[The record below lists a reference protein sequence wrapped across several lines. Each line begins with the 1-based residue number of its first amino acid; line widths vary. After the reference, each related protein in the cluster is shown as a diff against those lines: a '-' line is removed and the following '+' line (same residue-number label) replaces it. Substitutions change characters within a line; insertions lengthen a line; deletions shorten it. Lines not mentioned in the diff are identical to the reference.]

1 MSDFAKILGQQK
13 SFFALYSRESF
24 DKAGELVSK
33 INNSV
38 KARLP
43 QQKLLE
49 NEVKKIE
56 QS

>member
-1 MSDFAKILGQQK
+1 MQDFAKILGQQK
-13 SFFALYSRESF
+13 NFFALYSREHF
-24 DKAGELVSK
+24 EKAGHLASK
-33 INNSV
+33 IESEA

-49 NEVKKIE
+49 NEAKKIE